1 MALVVLALAS
11 IAGAVVRRLRQRS
24 PGWAGPAEAAGGAW
38 PPLTDVAVAPGP
50 EHSPVRRPGEHQTPP
65 GPDDAGWVAPSAG
78 ACPDTHPIKAKVATG
93 IFHLPGMANYARTSP
108 DRCYRDEAAAE
119 ADGLRRAK
127 R

>member
-1 MALVVLALAS
+1 
-11 IAGAVVRRLRQRS
+11 
-24 PGWAGPAEAAGGAW
+24 
-38 PPLTDVAVAPGP
+38 
-50 EHSPVRRPGEHQTPP
+50 VRRPGEHETPP

-78 ACPDTHPIKAKVATG
+78 VCPASHPIKAKVATG
-93 IFHLPGMANYARTSP
+93 IFHLPGMANYGRTSP